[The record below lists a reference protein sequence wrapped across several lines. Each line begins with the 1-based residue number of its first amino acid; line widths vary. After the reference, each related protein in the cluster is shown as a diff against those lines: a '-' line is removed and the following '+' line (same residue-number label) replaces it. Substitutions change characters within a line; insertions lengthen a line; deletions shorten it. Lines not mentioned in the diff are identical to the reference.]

1 MKNYKKLLLLLPFT
15 LLFTFELP
23 RLIDPNIKSQ
33 SSNNFD
39 FGSKESSLALDISVN
54 PDIYKVGPG
63 DIFRF
68 NMVSTSKVVTLS
80 LQVTPT
86 GVLLIPAIGNIDIDG
101 LILNDV
107 YRKVKEFCIEQYP
120 NAKINLNLEKVKQI
134 KINVVGAIGIKIG
147 QITLSSTQRV
157 SDIFE
162 IVQNKLNE
170 KNNNE
175 YIELQNQDEIRLISS
190 RHITLLRNG
199 NKKNIDLEQFFILGN
214 LDSNPN
220 LLPNDILQFHLIDKY
235 ISVYGGVINNGEIEY
250 LENDYLGNIIKLTG
264 GFTIDSDSNF
274 IEITRFLDDFNTKKI
289 IVTNKINSF
298 KINENDH
305 IYIRRIKNY
314 KVHDLISIDG
324 EVNFPG
330 IYSISNSNTTIGDLI
345 DKCGGITQNG
355 DLKSIIINNI
365 LIEQTEDSELRRILQ
380 IPSENRSI
388 TELAYIKARNGIT
401 KGLIKSSNQEFTNSI
416 YNFTISSGDN
426 IIIPRKLNYIEVIGA
441 VKNPGRYPF
450 FSQYKTI
457 DYLELA
463 GGLNENST
471 KNKYIIKY
479 STGQR
484 YPFSINDKLESG
496 DIIFIAEKLEYNSWT
511 RFKDWMAIVSQV
523 ATTIIVIQNIV
534 GN

>member
-1 MKNYKKLLLLLPFT
+1 MKNYKKLLIILPFT

-107 YRKVKEFCIEQYP
+107 YQKVKEFCIEQYP

-199 NKKNIDLEQFFILGN
+199 NKKNIDLDQFFILGN

-298 KINENDH
+298 KINE
-305 IYIRRIKNY
+305 ICC
-314 KVHDLISIDG
+314 L
-324 EVNFPG
+324 
-330 IYSISNSNTTIGDLI
+330 
-345 DKCGGITQNG
+345 
-355 DLKSIIINNI
+355 
-365 LIEQTEDSELRRILQ
+365 
-380 IPSENRSI
+380 
-388 TELAYIKARNGIT
+388 
-401 KGLIKSSNQEFTNSI
+401 
-416 YNFTISSGDN
+416 
-426 IIIPRKLNYIEVIGA
+426 
-441 VKNPGRYPF
+441 
-450 FSQYKTI
+450 FSY
-457 DYLELA
+457 
-463 GGLNENST
+463 
-471 KNKYIIKY
+471 
-479 STGQR
+479 
-484 YPFSINDKLESG
+484 F
-496 DIIFIAEKLEYNSWT
+496 
-511 RFKDWMAIVSQV
+511 
-523 ATTIIVIQNIV
+523 
-534 GN
+534 